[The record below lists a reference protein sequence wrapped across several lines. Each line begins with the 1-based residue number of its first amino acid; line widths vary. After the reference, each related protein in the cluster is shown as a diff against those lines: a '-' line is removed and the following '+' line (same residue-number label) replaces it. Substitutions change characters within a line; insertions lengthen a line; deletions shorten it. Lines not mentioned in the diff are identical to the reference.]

1 MMTVGDEARYRRYR
15 ETASALYDVWLPI
28 LLFGSMGAITW
39 AIRGTSGWDGVTGT
53 IVPGMT
59 WGLLWYYVC
68 YRRGI
73 DARGIPLWLGLGI
86 AIGGELGYGQYVS
99 WIRGE
104 FEAGDAVIP
113 IAPWIGYVWFVI
125 CGIAW
130 GSTGAIA
137 LGWTLNARKSLRA
150 WLARVFIPV
159 GVGCLGWLLI
169 QACPGLF
176 FPHYDLG
183 LYAGELNHHLAR
195 TVETNTQNFI
205 VAAWWLGA
213 MLVAAFQKDR
223 ATLAVGALVGGGFGL
238 GFALAAVWCLGYTY
252 ALGYIDWWK
261 MWELNAGFNL
271 GLLYTLALYWATR
284 QVDKAHTP
292 DGEPIGGDAAA
303 VRAPNVTARWRSL
316 SLVLATCI
324 LLYIMFAG
332 ASSQVSVL
340 LGICKEPE
348 VDQYAWPV
356 ARVLLFAPI
365 AALVLGGTAYKMARI
380 VRLSRTPAWRGF
392 ESPKLAEHMVDLMT
406 VIGVVGAATI
416 WPSQIGVLYAVFLAL
431 ALFAYHRLNRH
442 FDDMNAEVRLGQRP
456 ASSE

>member
-1 MMTVGDEARYRRYR
+1 MSVGDRARYGRYR
-15 ETASALYDVWLPI
+15 ETASALCGVWLPI

-39 AIRGTSGWDGVTGT
+39 AIRGTSGWDGIDGT

-59 WGLLWYYVC
+59 WGLLWYYLC

-86 AIGGELGYGQYVS
+86 AIGGEWGYGQYVS

-104 FEAGDAVIP
+104 FEAGDAIIP
-113 IAPWIGYVWFVI
+113 IAPWVGYAWFVI

-130 GSTGAIA
+130 GSTGAIV
-137 LGWTLNARKSLRA
+137 LGWTLDAKRSLRA

-159 GVGCLGWLLI
+159 GVGYLGWLLV
-169 QACPGLF
+169 QTCPGLF
-176 FPHYDLG
+176 FPHYELG
-183 LYAGELNHHLAR
+183 LYAGELNHHLVR
-195 TVETNTQNFI
+195 TVETNTQNFV

-213 MLVAAFQKDR
+213 MIVAAFQKDR
-223 ATLAVGALVGGGFGL
+223 ATLMMGALIGGGFGL

-252 ALGYIDWWK
+252 APNYIDWWK

-271 GLLYTLALYWATR
+271 GLLYTVGLYWATR
-284 QVDKAHTP
+284 EVDKAHTP

-303 VRAPNVTARWRSL
+303 VRAPNVVERRRNL

-324 LLYIMFAG
+324 LLFVLFFG

-340 LGICKEPE
+340 LGLCQAGE

-356 ARVLLFAPI
+356 ARALLFAPVAVVI
-365 AALVLGGTAYKMARI
+365 LGVTAYKMGRI
-380 VRLSRTPAWRGF
+380 LWLSRTAAWRGF
-392 ESPKLAEHMVDLMT
+392 ESPRLAERMVDLMT
-406 VIGVVGAATI
+406 TIGVVGAATI
-416 WPSQIGVLYAVFLAL
+416 WPSQIGVLYAVFLGL
-431 ALFAYHRLNRH
+431 ALFAYHRINRH
-442 FDDMNAEVRLGQRP
+442 FDAADAARPEQMRPPALGG
-456 ASSE
+456 